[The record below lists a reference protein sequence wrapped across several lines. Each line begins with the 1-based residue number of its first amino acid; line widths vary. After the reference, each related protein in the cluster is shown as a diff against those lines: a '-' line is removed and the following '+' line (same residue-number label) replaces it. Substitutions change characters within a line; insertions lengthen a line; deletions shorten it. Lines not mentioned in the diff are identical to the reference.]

1 MDITGSN
8 PVLTTNIKLNNMNN
22 EKIVL
27 GKQYT
32 LDMGQHVTVIPKRVL
47 TDGIECEYVMSTP
60 GRKELIRYNIWEM
73 NGFDVSDYALM
84 WMDTEMDTE
93 RILPIIP
100 DNDTGIYR
108 DGNLYYFS
116 THNYDCNNKVQVTEM
131 KARATIEKILEF
143 CKDFSVT
150 NGEVLLQ
157 DDSALIEAPNLIA
170 DILDDILKIETEW
183 AIGGK

>member
-1 MDITGSN
+1 MSKKQIF
-8 PVLTTNIKLNNMNN
+8 
-22 EKIVL
+22 L
-27 GKQYT
+27 GAKYT
-32 LDMGQHVTVIPKRVL
+32 LDIGQHVTVIPKRVL

-60 GRKELIRYNIWEM
+60 GRKELIRYNIWEL

-84 WMDTEMDTE
+84 WMGAEMVNE

-116 THNYDCNNKVQVTEM
+116 THNYDCNNKVQVTET
-131 KARATIEKILEF
+131 KARAVIDKILEF

-150 NGEVLLQ
+150 SGEVLLQ
-157 DDSALIEAPNLIA
+157 NDSALIEAPNLVA
-170 DILDDILKIETEW
+170 DILDDILKIGMEW
-183 AIGGK
+183 AIEGK

>member
-1 MDITGSN
+1 MS
-8 PVLTTNIKLNNMNN
+8 KK
-22 EKIVL
+22 KIFL
-27 GKQYT
+27 GAKYT
-32 LDMGQHVTVIPKRVL
+32 LDMGQPVTVIPKRVL

-84 WMDTEMDTE
+84 WMAAEMDQE
-93 RILPIIP
+93 RVLPIIP
-100 DNDTGIYR
+100 DNETGIYR

-116 THNYDCNNKVQVTEM
+116 THNFDCNNKVQVTEV
-131 KARATIEKILEF
+131 KARDTIKKILQF

-157 DDSALIEAPNLIA
+157 NDSALIHVPNLVA

-183 AIGGK
+183 AVEEK